1 MSVEGLAPAFRVS
14 DLIRHGAE
22 PPPLARLAHLP
33 SYPWLIVGAC
43 CVAGVMGQ
51 IDASIVQ
58 LALPTLGR
66 VFDSTLESVS
76 WVALAYLLGVAAF
89 MPIFGQICRIFGR
102 KLFYIVGFIVFTS
115 ASALCGL
122 ASDLLTLDG
131 LRFLQGVGG
140 AMIGANS
147 MALIVEATDKSRRG
161 RALGLYAAAQ
171 AVGVSAGPVAGG
183 LLIGTLGWRWVFWVN
198 VPIGLISIVAGWL
211 VLPVTPRQSP
221 TPTFDWRGALL
232 LAPALTLAVFALNQA
247 AALGLASPMLLGSVA
262 AAIVLIFLFVRREG
276 KAPSPLV
283 DLALLRGPTF
293 LAGALACALSYAML
307 YGMFFLAS
315 FVLVSGYEDSP
326 TVAGLKLAIIPV
338 SIGIVAP
345 VAGGLADWIGA
356 RLLSVAGM
364 VLCFLALIALIVVA
378 MQPTPNLWVGF
389 FALVAFGIGLG
400 VFIAPNNHAT
410 INAVPANLAGV
421 AGATL
426 NLTRI
431 LGTVAG
437 VASASAVLSWQL
449 QVARGSSER
458 RLAVFSPHHFIEAVA
473 AGLIMLAVYAAIAA
487 AVSLIR
493 KPAAIPGS

>member
-1 MSVEGLAPAFRVS
+1 MSVEDLGSAPAFRVS
-14 DLIRHGAE
+14 DLLRHGAE
-22 PPPLARLAHLP
+22 PPPVASLTRLP
-33 SYPWLIVGAC
+33 FYPWLIVGAC
-43 CVAGVMGQ
+43 CVAGIMGQ

-66 VFDSTLESVS
+66 VFDCTLESVS
-76 WVALAYLLGVAAF
+76 WVALSYLLGVAAF
-89 MPIFGQICRIFGR
+89 MPIFGQLCRIFGR

-115 ASALCGL
+115 ASALCGF
-122 ASDLLTLDG
+122 APDLLTLVG
-131 LRFLQGVGG
+131 FRFLQGVGG

-183 LLIGTLGWRWVFWVN
+183 LLLGTLGWPWVFWVN
-198 VPIGLISIVAGWL
+198 VPLGLLSIVLGWL
-211 VLPVTPRQSP
+211 VLPVTPRQDAGQ
-221 TPTFDWRGALL
+221 TFDWRGALL
-232 LAPALTLAVFALNQA
+232 LAPALALAVFALNQVS
-247 AALGLASPMLLGSVA
+247 ALGLASPVLLGSVA
-262 AAIVLIFLFVRREG
+262 AAIVLIFLFVRQEG
-276 KAPSPLV
+276 RTQSPLV
-283 DLALLRGPTF
+283 DLALLKGPAF

-315 FVLVSGYEDSP
+315 FALVSGYEDSP

-345 VAGGLADWIGA
+345 VAGGLADWLGA

-364 VLCFLALIALIVVA
+364 GLCFLALLALIAVA
-378 MQPTPNLWVGF
+378 MEPTPNLWAGF
-389 FALVAFGIGLG
+389 FGLVAFGVGLG

-431 LGTVAG
+431 LGTVMG
-437 VASASAVLSWQL
+437 VASASAMLSWRI

-458 RLAVFSPHHFIEAVA
+458 RLAAFSPHHFIEAVA
-473 AGLIMLAVYAAIAA
+473 AGLIMLAVFAAIAG

-493 KPAAIPGS
+493 KSPA